1 MHVAAER
8 YRCETILG
16 YLVKKGARINIQDN
30 KGVTI
35 FQIDYTTE
43 SRFNLIQ
50 SHSQVVV
57 SIHYSIPLFEK
68 IYPALVLDSR

>member
-1 MHVAAER
+1 MAAER

-43 SRFNLIQ
+43 SRLVLLIQ
-50 SHSQVVV
+50 SHSQVAV

-68 IYPALVLDSR
+68 IYPALILDSR

>member
-1 MHVAAER
+1 MAAER

-16 YLVKKGARINIQDN
+16 YLVEKGADINIQDN

-43 SRFNLIQ
+43 SRLVLLIQ
-50 SHSQVVV
+50 FDSVSFSGSCEHS
-57 SIHYSIPLFEK
+57 LFHS
-68 IYPALVLDSR
+68 AL